1 MTLAQATLGPHK
13 GGPSWHW
20 GWLGQ
25 PETSISLLSLVQT
38 AEEGELAGELGDGLR
53 GPVRCAHTLRG
64 SRGASLLVQSEK

>member
-13 GGPSWHW
+13 GGPFWHW

-38 AEEGELAGELGDGLR
+38 AEEGELAGELGEWTER
-53 GPVRCAHTLRG
+53 PSQVCTH
-64 SRGASLLVQSEK
+64 S